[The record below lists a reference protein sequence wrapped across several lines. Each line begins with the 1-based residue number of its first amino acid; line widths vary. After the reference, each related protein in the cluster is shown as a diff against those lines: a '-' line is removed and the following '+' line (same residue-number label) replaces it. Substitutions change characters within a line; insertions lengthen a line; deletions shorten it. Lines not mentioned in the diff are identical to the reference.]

1 MLKILTP
8 VPVAE
13 GTDVKEVYAFY
24 GLAAYAAQV
33 LEKGLA
39 NLAVALSTD
48 GVSIT
53 RTHFDALF
61 DRFDPRAF
69 EQLVNVASARVA
81 ISAPAQQLLAEAL
94 ARRNHLSHQ
103 FFADHAAAFTTE
115 QGRARMIEELR
126 DLVDLLQRADAEV
139 ERLCL
144 PLMVKHGMTEDR
156 IRQLTEEMLARFLEL
171 AASPQ
176 KN

>member
-1 MLKILTP
+1 MLKILSP

-33 LEKGLA
+33 LEKGLV

-53 RTHFDALF
+53 RTHFDTLF
-61 DRFDPRAF
+61 DRFDPKAF
-69 EQLVNVASARVA
+69 DQLIHVANARVA
-81 ISAPAQQLLAEAL
+81 ISADAQQLLGEAL
-94 ARRNHLSHQ
+94 ARRNHLSRH
-103 FFADHAAAFTTE
+103 FFADRAAAFTTE
-115 QGRARMIEELR
+115 DGRARMIEELR
-126 DLVDLLQRADAEV
+126 GLVDLLQRADAEI
-139 ERLCL
+139 ERMCL

-171 AASPQ
+171 ARSPQ
-176 KN
+176 QN